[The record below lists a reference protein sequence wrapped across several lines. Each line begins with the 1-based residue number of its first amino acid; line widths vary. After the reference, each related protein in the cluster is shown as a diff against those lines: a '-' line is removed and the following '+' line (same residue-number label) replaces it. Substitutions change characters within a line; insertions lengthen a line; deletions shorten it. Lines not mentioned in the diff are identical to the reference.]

1 MKFPIRIEQR
11 GAEFFATSLGEPIC
25 TVKAPSRTQ
34 AIEKIRKEIRY
45 RIELCPCTGVEDD
58 FVEVVEV

>member
-11 GAEFFATSLGEPIC
+11 GAEFVATSLGEPRC
-25 TVKAPSRTQ
+25 SVVAANRGEVV
-34 AIEKIRKEIRY
+34 EKIRREIRY
-45 RIELCPCTGVEDD
+45 QIELCPCTGVEDD

>member
-1 MKFPIRIEQR
+1 MKFPVRVEQR
-11 GAEFFATSLGEPIC
+11 GAEFVATSLGDPIC
-25 TVKAPSRTQ
+25 SVRGTSRAE
-34 AIEKIRKEIRY
+34 AIEKIGREIRY